1 MKGPVKKPDP
11 LGTSA
16 HSTDNQVTLC
26 YENQDSSVGRKR
38 FDHATPATLGVAGR
52 EMDIPSSVITS
63 KMPTVVSA
71 LCFPVKYHSF
81 VFPTLNY
88 MPALS

>member
-16 HSTDNQVTLC
+16 HSTDNQVAVC
-26 YENQDSSVGRKR
+26 YERKR

-81 VFPTLNY
+81 VFLLLTTCRP
-88 MPALS
+88 